1 MSTPMQ
7 DKPLFPFGPILFF
20 GDSVTAELV
29 AENPMFFSGPQTVAR
44 GIAGQSI
51 RDMGRRLRSEIA
63 LYGARGLHL
72 IGGRDDILSGRG
84 VPSLDSIVADFA
96 AMLQD
101 ARDLHVRTWVGSI
114 PPVDPASP
122 AATGLPIPLIG
133 QVNAWLRNHVQAYGA
148 QFIDYDA
155 VLTTEAGA
163 LKPGLSDDGVRLNAV
178 GYAALRD
185 TMMAALT
192 APGVEQIWAP
202 PESEDAAR
210 RRKFL
215 HHFGYLDSNT
225 RYPSPFIQFAGKP
238 GASHYGVPFDADGF
252 LNAAPIV
259 ERKPEGETRI
269 LVVGDSTTIDG
280 GDIANTLPGRIE
292 RILRADGLESA
303 KVYNFGVMS
312 SCLTQMTHLI
322 WSRLVTYNPDA
333 ILVLSGSTDLFQPW
347 TYDPRPGHPYNAFIT
362 QRLYDHFFDTHDP
375 RAREDGLSYE
385 ALITLI
391 YEELKRLQGRGGLAE
406 PRLGGRDRP
415 PLRTGGAPAD
425 QAVPRS
431 RGADRQRPAAD
442 DPAQAPPHRG
452 RKRRRVGGVPGLSRP
467 AIRQAGG
474 VHRAARGTAPVQAH
488 LHGPRPQRHL
498 PRPGGGD
505 LLRYRPLRRSRPR
518 DRRDAARRRDPR
530 GPGPGPRPHAAG
542 PGATPPRRSA
552 AIGPARMA
560 RPRVSRRPTRDQP
573 CSTARFTRWVKI
585 TESQGTTSC
594 STSIESSTS
603 RWSA

>member
-29 AENPMFFSGPQTVAR
+29 AETPVLFSGPQTVAR
-44 GIAGQSI
+44 GIAGQST
-51 RDMGRRLRSEIA
+51 RDMDRRLRSEIA

-114 PPVDPASP
+114 PPVDPASS
-122 AATGLPIPLIG
+122 AAAGLPIPLIG
-133 QVNAWLRNHVQAYGA
+133 QVNAWLRAHVQAYGA

-155 VLTTEAGA
+155 VLATEAGA
-163 LKPGLSDDGVRLNAV
+163 LGPGLSDDGVRLNAV

-252 LNAAPIV
+252 LNAASIV
-259 ERKPEGETRI
+259 DRKPEGETRI

-322 WSRLVTYNPDA
+322 WSRLVTYSPDA

-391 YEELKRLQGRGGLAE
+391 YEELKRLRAEVGWQSPGWEDAIVHHYELAAHRLTKLSHDHGVPIVSVLQPTILRKRHLTEVESGVASGAFLAYLDRQYAKLEAFTEQLAARRPYRRTFTALDFSGIFRDREEGTFYDIVHYDDPAREIVATRLAAEIRGALDRARTRTPLA
-406 PRLGGRDRP
+406 RVRHLLGGR
-415 PLRTGGAPAD
+415 
-425 QAVPRS
+425 
-431 RGADRQRPAAD
+431 
-442 DPAQAPPHRG
+442 
-452 RKRRRVGGVPGLSRP
+452 RR
-467 AIRQAGG
+467 
-474 VHRAARGTAPVQAH
+474 
-488 LHGPRPQRHL
+488 
-498 PRPGGGD
+498 
-505 LLRYRPLRRSRPR
+505 
-518 DRRDAARRRDPR
+518 
-530 GPGPGPRPHAAG
+530 
-542 PGATPPRRSA
+542 
-552 AIGPARMA
+552 
-560 RPRVSRRPTRDQP
+560 
-573 CSTARFTRWVKI
+573 
-585 TESQGTTSC
+585 
-594 STSIESSTS
+594 
-603 RWSA
+603 

>member
-29 AENPMFFSGPQTVAR
+29 AETPALFSGPQTVPR
-44 GIAGQSI
+44 GIAGQST
-51 RDMGRRLRSEIA
+51 RDMGRRLRSDIS

-84 VPSLDSIVADFA
+84 VPSLDSIVTDFA

-122 AATGLPIPLIG
+122 AAAGLPIPLIG
-133 QVNAWLRNHVQAYGA
+133 QVNAWLRDHVQAYGA

-155 VLTTEAGA
+155 ALATEAGA
-163 LKPGLSDDGVRLNAV
+163 LRPGLSDDGVRLNAV

-210 RRKFL
+210 RRRFL

-292 RILRADGLESA
+292 RLLWAGGLESA

-322 WSRLVTYNPDA
+322 WSRLVTYSPDA

-391 YEELKRLQGRGGLAE
+391 YEELKRLRVEVGWQSPGWEDAIVHHYELAAHRLTKLSHDHRVPIVSVLQPTILRKRHLTEVERGVASGAFLAYLDRQYAKLE
-406 PRLGGRDRP
+406 AFTAQLAARRPYRRTFTALDLSGIFRDREEGTFYDIVHYDDPAREIVAARLAAEIRGALDRARARTPLARVRHFLGGR
-415 PLRTGGAPAD
+415 
-425 QAVPRS
+425 
-431 RGADRQRPAAD
+431 
-442 DPAQAPPHRG
+442 
-452 RKRRRVGGVPGLSRP
+452 RR
-467 AIRQAGG
+467 
-474 VHRAARGTAPVQAH
+474 
-488 LHGPRPQRHL
+488 
-498 PRPGGGD
+498 
-505 LLRYRPLRRSRPR
+505 
-518 DRRDAARRRDPR
+518 
-530 GPGPGPRPHAAG
+530 
-542 PGATPPRRSA
+542 
-552 AIGPARMA
+552 
-560 RPRVSRRPTRDQP
+560 
-573 CSTARFTRWVKI
+573 
-585 TESQGTTSC
+585 
-594 STSIESSTS
+594 
-603 RWSA
+603 

>member
-1 MSTPMQ
+1 MGTPMQ

-29 AENPMFFSGPQTVAR
+29 AETPVLFSGPQTVAR

-122 AATGLPIPLIG
+122 AAAGLPIPLIG
-133 QVNAWLRNHVQAYGA
+133 QVNAWLRDHVQAYGA

-155 VLTTEAGA
+155 VLATEAGA
-163 LKPGLSDDGVRLNAV
+163 LRPGLSDDGVRLNAV

-185 TMMAALT
+185 LMMAALT

-280 GDIANTLPGRIE
+280 GDIANTLPGRLE
-292 RILRADGLESA
+292 RILRAGGLDSA

-322 WSRLVTYNPDA
+322 WSRLVTYSPDA

-391 YEELKRLQGRGGLAE
+391 YEELKRLRVEVGWQSPGWEDAIVHHYELAAHRLTKLSHDHGVPIVSVLQPTILRKRHLTEVESGVASGAFLAYLDRQYAKLEAFTAQLAARRPYRRTFTALDLSGIFRDREEGTFYDIVHYDDPAREIVATRLAAEIRGALDRARTRTPLA
-406 PRLGGRDRP
+406 RVRHLLGGR
-415 PLRTGGAPAD
+415 
-425 QAVPRS
+425 
-431 RGADRQRPAAD
+431 
-442 DPAQAPPHRG
+442 
-452 RKRRRVGGVPGLSRP
+452 RR
-467 AIRQAGG
+467 
-474 VHRAARGTAPVQAH
+474 
-488 LHGPRPQRHL
+488 
-498 PRPGGGD
+498 
-505 LLRYRPLRRSRPR
+505 
-518 DRRDAARRRDPR
+518 
-530 GPGPGPRPHAAG
+530 
-542 PGATPPRRSA
+542 
-552 AIGPARMA
+552 
-560 RPRVSRRPTRDQP
+560 
-573 CSTARFTRWVKI
+573 
-585 TESQGTTSC
+585 
-594 STSIESSTS
+594 
-603 RWSA
+603 

>member
-1 MSTPMQ
+1 MSASMS

-20 GDSVTAELV
+20 GDSVTVGLTAGTPQL
-29 AENPMFFSGPQTVAR
+29 FSGPQTVAR
-44 GIAGQSI
+44 GIAGQST
-51 RDMGRRLRSEIA
+51 RDMARRLRSDIA

-72 IGGRDDILSGRG
+72 IGGRDDILSGDSA
-84 VPSLDSIVADFA
+84 PSLEQITADIA

-101 ARDLHVRTWVGSI
+101 ARDLYVRTWVGSI

-122 AATGLPIPLIG
+122 ATAGLPAALIG
-133 QVNAWLRNHVQAYGA
+133 QVNAWLRDHVPTYGA
-148 QFIDYDA
+148 QFIDYDP
-155 VLTTEAGA
+155 VLATKTGA
-163 LKPGLSDDGVRLNAV
+163 LRPAFSDDGVRLNAA
-178 GYAALRD
+178 GEAALRD

-259 ERKPEGETRI
+259 ERKPAGETRI

-280 GDIANTLPGRIE
+280 GDIAKTLPGRIE
-292 RILRADGLESA
+292 RILRVDGLANA

-322 WSRLVTYNPDA
+322 WSRLVNYAPDA

-375 RAREDGLSYE
+375 RAREDGLSYD

-391 YEELKRLQGRGGLAE
+391 YEELKRLRTEVGWQSPGWEDAIVHHYERAAHRLTKLSHDHAVPIVSVLQPTVLRKRHLTEAERGVASGAFLAYLDRQYAKLE
-406 PRLGGRDRP
+406 AFTAQLVARRPYRRTFTALDLSGIFRDREAGTFYDIVHYDDAAREIVAARLATEIRSALERARPGTPLSRAVRFLGGR
-415 PLRTGGAPAD
+415 
-425 QAVPRS
+425 
-431 RGADRQRPAAD
+431 
-442 DPAQAPPHRG
+442 
-452 RKRRRVGGVPGLSRP
+452 RR
-467 AIRQAGG
+467 
-474 VHRAARGTAPVQAH
+474 
-488 LHGPRPQRHL
+488 
-498 PRPGGGD
+498 
-505 LLRYRPLRRSRPR
+505 
-518 DRRDAARRRDPR
+518 
-530 GPGPGPRPHAAG
+530 
-542 PGATPPRRSA
+542 
-552 AIGPARMA
+552 
-560 RPRVSRRPTRDQP
+560 
-573 CSTARFTRWVKI
+573 
-585 TESQGTTSC
+585 
-594 STSIESSTS
+594 
-603 RWSA
+603 

>member
-29 AENPMFFSGPQTVAR
+29 AETPPLFSGPQTVAR
-44 GIAGQSI
+44 GIAGQST
-51 RDMGRRLRSEIA
+51 RDMGRRLRSDIA

-72 IGGRDDILSGRG
+72 IGGRDDILSGKS

-101 ARDLHVRTWVGSI
+101 ARDLYVRTWVGSI
-114 PPVDPASP
+114 PPVDPAAP
-122 AATGLPIPLIG
+122 AAAGLPVPLIG
-133 QVNAWLRNHVQAYGA
+133 QVNAWLRDHVQAYGA
-148 QFIDYDA
+148 EFIDYDA
-155 VLTTEAGA
+155 VLATGTGA
-163 LKPGLSDDGVRLNAV
+163 LRPALSDDGVRLNAA
-178 GYAALRD
+178 GHAALRGA
-185 TMMAALT
+185 MMAALT

-259 ERKPEGETRI
+259 ARKPEGETRI

-292 RILRADGLESA
+292 RILRAGGLDSA

-322 WSRLVTYNPDA
+322 WSRLVTYSPDA

-391 YEELKRLQGRGGLAE
+391 YEELKRLRAEVGWQSPGWEEAIIHHYALAAHRLTKLSHDHRVPIVSVLQPTILRKSHLTEVESGVASGAFLAYLDRQYAKLEAFTAQLAARRPYRRTFTALDLSGIFRDREEGTFYDIVHYDDPAREIVATRLAAEIRGALDRAHARTPLA
-406 PRLGGRDRP
+406 RVRHLLGGR
-415 PLRTGGAPAD
+415 
-425 QAVPRS
+425 
-431 RGADRQRPAAD
+431 
-442 DPAQAPPHRG
+442 
-452 RKRRRVGGVPGLSRP
+452 RR
-467 AIRQAGG
+467 
-474 VHRAARGTAPVQAH
+474 
-488 LHGPRPQRHL
+488 
-498 PRPGGGD
+498 
-505 LLRYRPLRRSRPR
+505 
-518 DRRDAARRRDPR
+518 
-530 GPGPGPRPHAAG
+530 
-542 PGATPPRRSA
+542 
-552 AIGPARMA
+552 
-560 RPRVSRRPTRDQP
+560 
-573 CSTARFTRWVKI
+573 
-585 TESQGTTSC
+585 
-594 STSIESSTS
+594 
-603 RWSA
+603 

>member
-29 AENPMFFSGPQTVAR
+29 AGTPPLFSGPQTVAR
-44 GIAGQSI
+44 GIAGQST
-51 RDMGRRLRSEIA
+51 RDMGRRLRSDIA

-72 IGGRDDILSGRG
+72 IGGRDDILSGKAA
-84 VPSLDSIVADFA
+84 PSLDSIVADFT
-96 AMLQD
+96 AMLRD
-101 ARDLHVRTWVGSI
+101 ARDLYVRTWVGSI
-114 PPVDPASP
+114 PPVDPAAP
-122 AATGLPIPLIG
+122 AAAGLPVPLIG
-133 QVNAWLRNHVQAYGA
+133 QVNAWLRDHVQAYGA

-155 VLTTEAGA
+155 VLATGTGA
-163 LKPGLSDDGVRLNAV
+163 LRPALSDDGVRLNAA

-185 TMMAALT
+185 AMMAALT
-192 APGVEQIWAP
+192 APGVEQIWPP

-252 LNAAPIV
+252 LNAVPIV

-322 WSRLVTYNPDA
+322 WSRLVTYSPDA

-391 YEELKRLQGRGGLAE
+391 YEELKRLRAEVGWQSPGWEDAIIHHYELAAHRLTKLSHDHGVPIVSVLQPTILRKRHLTEVESGVASGAFLAYLDRQYAKLEAFTAQLAARRPYRRTFTALDLSGIFRDREEGTFYDIVHYDDPAREIVATRLAAEIRGALDRARARTPLA
-406 PRLGGRDRP
+406 RVRHLLGGR
-415 PLRTGGAPAD
+415 
-425 QAVPRS
+425 
-431 RGADRQRPAAD
+431 
-442 DPAQAPPHRG
+442 
-452 RKRRRVGGVPGLSRP
+452 RR
-467 AIRQAGG
+467 
-474 VHRAARGTAPVQAH
+474 
-488 LHGPRPQRHL
+488 
-498 PRPGGGD
+498 
-505 LLRYRPLRRSRPR
+505 
-518 DRRDAARRRDPR
+518 
-530 GPGPGPRPHAAG
+530 
-542 PGATPPRRSA
+542 
-552 AIGPARMA
+552 
-560 RPRVSRRPTRDQP
+560 
-573 CSTARFTRWVKI
+573 
-585 TESQGTTSC
+585 
-594 STSIESSTS
+594 
-603 RWSA
+603 

>member
-20 GDSVTAELV
+20 GDSITAELV
-29 AENPMFFSGPQTVAR
+29 AETPPLFSGPQTVAR
-44 GIAGQSI
+44 GIAGQST

-72 IGGRDDILSGRG
+72 IGGRDDILSGMS
-84 VPSLDSIVADFA
+84 VPSLDSIVADFV

-101 ARDLHVRTWVGSI
+101 ARDLYVRTWVGSI
-114 PPVDPASP
+114 PPADPAAP
-122 AATGLPIPLIG
+122 AAAGLPISLIG
-133 QVNAWLRNHVQAYGA
+133 QVNAWLRDHVQAYGA

-155 VLTTEAGA
+155 VLATGTGA
-163 LKPGLSDDGVRLNAV
+163 LRPALSDDGVRLNAA

-185 TMMAALT
+185 AMMAALT

-252 LNAAPIV
+252 LNAVPIV
-259 ERKPEGETRI
+259 ARKPEGETRI

-292 RILRADGLESA
+292 RILRAGGLDGT

-322 WSRLVTYNPDA
+322 WSRLVTYSPDA

-391 YEELKRLQGRGGLAE
+391 YEELKRLRAEVGWQSPGWEDAIVHHYELAAHRLTKLSHDHGVPIVSVLQPTILRKRHLTEVESGVASGAFLAYLDRQYAKLEAFTAQLAARRPYRRTFTALDLSGIFRDREEGTFYDVVHYDDPAREIVATRLAAEIRGALDRARTRTPLA
-406 PRLGGRDRP
+406 RVRHLLGGR
-415 PLRTGGAPAD
+415 
-425 QAVPRS
+425 
-431 RGADRQRPAAD
+431 
-442 DPAQAPPHRG
+442 
-452 RKRRRVGGVPGLSRP
+452 RR
-467 AIRQAGG
+467 
-474 VHRAARGTAPVQAH
+474 
-488 LHGPRPQRHL
+488 
-498 PRPGGGD
+498 
-505 LLRYRPLRRSRPR
+505 
-518 DRRDAARRRDPR
+518 
-530 GPGPGPRPHAAG
+530 
-542 PGATPPRRSA
+542 
-552 AIGPARMA
+552 
-560 RPRVSRRPTRDQP
+560 
-573 CSTARFTRWVKI
+573 
-585 TESQGTTSC
+585 
-594 STSIESSTS
+594 
-603 RWSA
+603 

>member
-29 AENPMFFSGPQTVAR
+29 AETPPLFSGPQTVAR
-44 GIAGQSI
+44 GIAGQST

-72 IGGRDDILSGRG
+72 IGGRDDILSGKTA
-84 VPSLDSIVADFA
+84 PSLDSIVADFT

-101 ARDLHVRTWVGSI
+101 ARDLYVRTWVGSI
-114 PPVDPASP
+114 PPVDPAAP
-122 AATGLPIPLIG
+122 AAAGLPIPLIG
-133 QVNAWLRNHVQAYGA
+133 QVNAWLRDHVQAYGA

-155 VLTTEAGA
+155 VLATGTGA
-163 LKPGLSDDGVRLNAV
+163 LRPGLSDDGVRLNAA

-185 TMMAALT
+185 LMMAALT

-252 LNAAPIV
+252 LNAAPIGA
-259 ERKPEGETRI
+259 RKPEGETRI

-303 KVYNFGVMS
+303 KIYNFGVMS

-322 WSRLVTYNPDA
+322 WSRLVTYSPDA

-391 YEELKRLQGRGGLAE
+391 YEELKRLRVEVGWQSPGWEDAIVHHYELAAH
-406 PRLGGRDRP
+406 RLTKLSHDYGVPIVSVLQPTILRKRHLTEVESGVASGAFLAYLDRQYAKLEAFTAQLAARRPYRRTFTALDLSGIFRDREEG
-415 PLRTGGAPAD
+415 TFYD
-425 QAVPRS
+425 IVHY
-431 RGADRQRPAAD
+431 D
-442 DPAQAPPHRG
+442 DPAREIVATRLAAEIRG
-452 RKRRRVGGVPGLSRP
+452 ALDRARARTPLARVRHLLAGRRR
-467 AIRQAGG
+467 
-474 VHRAARGTAPVQAH
+474 
-488 LHGPRPQRHL
+488 
-498 PRPGGGD
+498 
-505 LLRYRPLRRSRPR
+505 
-518 DRRDAARRRDPR
+518 
-530 GPGPGPRPHAAG
+530 
-542 PGATPPRRSA
+542 
-552 AIGPARMA
+552 
-560 RPRVSRRPTRDQP
+560 
-573 CSTARFTRWVKI
+573 
-585 TESQGTTSC
+585 
-594 STSIESSTS
+594 
-603 RWSA
+603 